1 MLLPFSSCVF
11 VPFLFSLFLSVS
23 PIFIWWMGLGL
34 LRGCQYWTRSACGD
48 WLIPWWNVGHWCLF
62 LVTLAE
68 GKPRYGNRHPA
79 KIQLQI
85 LGAVSRLRGMS
96 AGLLYFKFCWFNSSM
111 IFVYE
116 TKKKSGNTSVDICF
130 SFSVLGVCDDR
141 VLDGVIYAV
150 WDSGARGKG
159 NEQWVYNSHEAWEAV
174 IHVSP
179 WVLSKYT
186 VVREAVFLTANAYRF
201 TSSQTRTRHA
211 WLDLESEQTRIRCSV
226 LGSAWVSGSVV
237 VGFLIQTLEH
247 FKIKAALTYLLCC
260 CTSVLIWAAAV

>member
-34 LRGCQYWTRSACGD
+34 LRGCRYWTRSACGD

-159 NEQWVYNSHEAWEAV
+159 NECTTAMRLEKLWFMFPPGCCRSTLWLERQSSLQLMPIDSLPHKHA
-174 IHVSP
+174 HGM
-179 WVLSKYT
+179 LG
-186 VVREAVFLTANAYRF
+186 LT
-201 TSSQTRTRHA
+201 
-211 WLDLESEQTRIRCSV
+211 
-226 LGSAWVSGSVV
+226 
-237 VGFLIQTLEH
+237 
-247 FKIKAALTYLLCC
+247 
-260 CTSVLIWAAAV
+260 